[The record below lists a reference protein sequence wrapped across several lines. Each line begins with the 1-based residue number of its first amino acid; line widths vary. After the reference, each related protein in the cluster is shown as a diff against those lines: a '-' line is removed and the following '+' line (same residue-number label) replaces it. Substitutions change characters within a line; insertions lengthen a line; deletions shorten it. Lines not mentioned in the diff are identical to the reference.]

1 MLWNK
6 TFNWRQGKLTNCQ
19 VTQNREA
26 SSSSP
31 VCGEDRELLTSY
43 KDIVRWWMWCG
54 YGLRGGAGC
63 LPCGRLGVHSLNFLK
78 SAYQSK
84 ILKPMLFPIRV
95 WECETMLDS
104 KKLKLKKALQA
115 FRVVQKC
122 INLLTDLLGGF
133 LWAHWHPF
141 LWGGKLWGKGMTGLS
156 LGMRSRR

>member
-84 ILKPMLFPIRV
+84 ILKRTLFPIRV
-95 WECETMLDS
+95 RECETMLDS
-104 KKLKLKKALQA
+104 KKLKKALQA
-115 FRVVQKC
+115 FRVVQKF